1 MNFLSFECLKHNLYV
16 GQRLLIYVNRYPV
29 CLIVIVNLRLK
40 AMMERLLLH
49 PRNCLIFH
57 LSGRLFYNLAHSC
70 SHPCSPRPSL
80 PSRPVFHAA
89 SSSSSL
95 ALVSCR
101 PVHSI
106 LSRIASLCLTYTY
119 TRLSLLLAQP
129 PRSLFARLPLSLS
142 LSLCLLDAIP
152 LLLSYFRALY
162 MLVPILLPVPTS
174 SACSPLV
181 PQHAHVSRGCVGARA
196 QSLTQWHTT
205 DRHGNGVR
213 MRSTYRVEGTDDS
226 AAYTPQR
233 SALMPCVLAR

>member
-1 MNFLSFECLKHNLYV
+1 MT
-16 GQRLLIYVNRYPV
+16 
-29 CLIVIVNLRLK
+29 
-40 AMMERLLLH
+40 ERLLLH

-106 LSRIASLCLTYTY
+106 LSRSFSLSHVYVYT
-119 TRLSLLLAQP
+119 LSLLLAQP
-129 PRSLFARLPLSLS
+129 PHSLFARLLLSLS

-174 SACSPLV
+174 SACSPSCRNTPTCHVVVWVHVHKVSHSGTRPTATATECGCGV
-181 PQHAHVSRGCVGARA
+181 PTELRVQTTVPRTHHSVPHSCLAFSRDRSPAGILSSIHPIDASRAH
-196 QSLTQWHTT
+196 
-205 DRHGNGVR
+205 
-213 MRSTYRVEGTDDS
+213 
-226 AAYTPQR
+226 PQG
-233 SALMPCVLAR
+233 